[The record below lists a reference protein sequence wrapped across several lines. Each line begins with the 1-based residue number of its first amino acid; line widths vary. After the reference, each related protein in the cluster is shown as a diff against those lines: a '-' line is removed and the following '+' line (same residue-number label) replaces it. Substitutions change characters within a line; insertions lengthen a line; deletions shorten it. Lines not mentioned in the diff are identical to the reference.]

1 MLAIA
6 VSSHELRYINWDKQ
20 VDEVRLVAC
29 QVIPWE
35 QEVDGF
41 HNVASIRKMI
51 QTVLAEVEEED
62 QSLVYI
68 TLDAAFCNYSVMG
81 IDPAWDVKEQLGFI
95 RKNRFG
101 DRPFY
106 DSFQLALDDA
116 AGLYLN
122 IDCPTVLRRAVDAAL
137 PRDADG
143 AAHQLSIGIFSAYS
157 YANQVVPGLNRGR
170 RLFWRAS
177 ELGNDQ
183 FLEVQDGQF
192 QALHL
197 LQRDGSK
204 VVQVTTVGRSDL
216 KEPLAAFVEQLM
228 GGEDALFPEIESV
241 FVYLGSGNAD
251 FLASILGR
259 EQSSLSLLNPF
270 WRWNWPEVPEA
281 DNRFTQSAFAEL
293 ADAIWVSQRV

>member
-6 VSSHELRYINWDKQ
+6 VSSREVRYINWDKQ
-20 VDEVRLVAC
+20 IDEVRLVAC

-41 HNVASIRKMI
+41 HNVASIREMI
-51 QTVLAEVEEED
+51 QRVLAEVKEED
-62 QSLVYI
+62 KSLVYV
-68 TLDAAFCNYSVMG
+68 TLDAAFCNYSVMEV
-81 IDPAWDVKEQLGFI
+81 DPAWDVKEQLGFI
-95 RKNRFG
+95 RQNRFG

-106 DSFQLALDDA
+106 DSFQFALNDRP
-116 AGLYLN
+116 GLYLN
-122 IDCPTVLRRAVDAAL
+122 VDCPVVLRRAVHAAL
-137 PRDADG
+137 PQNDG
-143 AAHQLSIGIFSAYS
+143 AASHQLSIGIFSAYS
-157 YANQVVPGLNRGR
+157 YASRVVPGLDRGR

-177 ELGNDQ
+177 ELGDDQ

-204 VVQVTTVGRSDL
+204 VIQVTTVGRSDL
-216 KEPLAAFVEQLM
+216 KEPIAAFVEQLT

-251 FLASILGR
+251 FLAGILGK

-281 DNRFTQSAFAEL
+281 DNRFTQSAFSEL

>member
-6 VSSHELRYINWDKQ
+6 VSSREVRYINWDKQ
-20 VDEVRLVAC
+20 IDEVKLVAC

-41 HNVASIRKMI
+41 HNVASIREMI
-51 QTVLAEVEEED
+51 QRVLAEVKDED
-62 QSLVYI
+62 KSLVYV
-68 TLDAAFCNYSVMG
+68 TLDAAFCNYSVMEV
-81 IDPAWDVKEQLGFI
+81 DPGWDVKEQLGFI
-95 RKNRFG
+95 RQNRFG

-106 DSFQLALDDA
+106 DSFQFALSDNS
-116 AGLYLN
+116 GLYLN
-122 IDCPTVLRRAVDAAL
+122 VDCPVVLRRAVYAAL
-137 PRDADG
+137 PQNNGA

-157 YANQVVPGLNRGR
+157 YASRVVPGLDRGR

-177 ELGNDQ
+177 ERGDDQ

-204 VVQVTTVGRSDL
+204 VVQVTTVGRHDL
-216 KEPLAAFVEQLM
+216 KEPIAAFVEQLT
-228 GGEDALFPEIESV
+228 GGEDALFPEVESV

-251 FLASILGR
+251 FLAGILGR

-281 DNRFTQSAFAEL
+281 DNRFTQSAFSEL
-293 ADAIWVSQRV
+293 ADAVWATQRV